1 MNARMENAY
10 RNYNYSDMY
19 ELWDA
24 YGRCSQSKRNAWD
37 YCKGLMHKM
46 NGYGLKV
53 ISANTFQ
60 FTAGF
65 EYEENGKKMFMYI
78 TKASDTSAEIEEV

>member
-10 RNYNYSDMY
+10 RSYNYSNMF

-24 YGRCSQSKRNAWD
+24 YGRCSQSKRNAWE
-37 YCKGLMHKM
+37 YCKALMNEK

-65 EYEENGKKMFMYI
+65 EYEENGKNMFAYI
-78 TKASDTSAEIEEV
+78 TKSSDTFAEVE